1 MAVKS
6 AHWRLNEGEVSSEV
20 IDGELIVMH
29 HKLGRYYSSAGI
41 GALVWT
47 GLVDGLSTQATCEAV
62 AGRCG
67 VSPQAIAGDIQAFIA
82 SLVEEQLLQESI
94 ADTEAPVTVAAR
106 GGALAYARPQ
116 LQVYT
121 DMKDLLQL
129 NPIHD
134 VSEEGWPTRPT
145 ADKV

>member
-1 MAVKS
+1 VD
-6 AHWRLNEGEVSSEV
+6 LP
-20 IDGELIVMH
+20 
-29 HKLGRYYSSAGI
+29 GRR
-41 GALVWT
+41 T
-47 GLVDGLSTQATCEAV
+47 VDASHLRSGGRSLRRV
-62 AGRCG
+62 A
-67 VSPQAIAGDIQAFIA
+67 AGDIQAFIA